1 MESRNWNESW
11 NCFGPPP
18 QRFTFIPYDF
28 HDWYSL
34 AYIWLCLCK
43 TFKTWVKVLNDR
55 CKERW
60 VLDATPAIKKCEDSS
75 PPTFLN
81 YLWTS
86 PVPPQFQACGWVTG
100 FRIKFQEG
108 ISWCEN
114 CFWSWCLVWLNVSI
128 LFCWSFLNSE
138 KMVKRSCKPRGI

>member
-28 HDWYSL
+28 HDWYSF

-43 TFKTWVKVLNDR
+43 NIQDVSEGSQRSVQRALGPWCSTCNSEMWRNTTSNSLKLS
-55 CKERW
+55 
-60 VLDATPAIKKCEDSS
+60 LD
-75 PPTFLN
+75 F
-81 YLWTS
+81 
-86 PVPPQFQACGWVTG
+86 PPQFQACGWVTG

-138 KMVKRSCKPRGI
+138 KMVTRSCKPRGI